1 MGPDLFTV
9 DETDKGALV
18 RGLTNRGL
26 QLWVWTLPKPDGKIE
41 LVCGENSGGA
51 VLTVTRS
58 DSYIL
63 YVVGKDGKLRWHHK
77 FDGVRKGYA
86 VNATNILHL
95 LNESV
100 DGASATISGWDAA
113 TGAEKFKL
121 TIPVSYEREVN
132 LQKSGNKI
140 LCVPGRSVQQTLH
153 ADTSGLFVNTDG
165 DADAAF
171 TQERWTLK
179 IDNCVAGSVVDPQK
193 VYFSRDDKL
202 VVWRIQA
209 DGSHREILVDAARQ
223 QHLSLA
229 APISVSAPTG
239 DIIPDGFGGVLFSIR
254 SSSIHATQQVEGA
267 SDEFVYRVTQEGEL
281 AYKFLLPKYSGP

>member
-1 MGPDLFTV
+1 MLINLQLGEVQPLQILDAEGHELSSSSWSVDSPELAEIKEENGHAFLRAKAAGVVHVLAMHDARTLTEQITIWNLAPGVFLTGTHWVIPSTGRELGALQAVPSMDGPDLFTV

-179 IDNCVAGSVVDPQK
+179 IDN
-193 VYFSRDDKL
+193 
-202 VVWRIQA
+202 
-209 DGSHREILVDAARQ
+209 
-223 QHLSLA
+223 
-229 APISVSAPTG
+229 
-239 DIIPDGFGGVLFSIR
+239 
-254 SSSIHATQQVEGA
+254 
-267 SDEFVYRVTQEGEL
+267 
-281 AYKFLLPKYSGP
+281 